1 MYLWELMSGVMC
13 HRRIGKGRKYFMGK
27 MMGSDI
33 IPCEPLCSAGAVC
46 CQGTRPRISLVPF
59 DWKIHLIRLI
69 RTKTCVAVHRIHDS
83 MTRGVESDVTH
94 VFFHLCLCAVYSQ
107 GWMCEFVNATTLL
120 CLPALYRWRT
130 ESSDW
135 VQCYSWCRLF
145 NGEVIPSHLVR
156 NCRESACFCL
166 YSQGRTVTPS
176 GQKDIAH
183 CPFNLWYMFLMT
195 CGEMGT
201 CVGNTTDLTQ
211 KRLPGPPGG
220 SDPGHSSSEVT
231 VRNTAPPRCLLGA
244 HLKTSTASWLMG
256 SYVKWSSLTRY
267 ILTVL

>member
-1 MYLWELMSGVMC
+1 MLRPSSASRLLELLS
-13 HRRIGKGRKYFMGK
+13 
-27 MMGSDI
+27 
-33 IPCEPLCSAGAVC
+33 
-46 CQGTRPRISLVPF
+46 
-59 DWKIHLIRLI
+59 
-69 RTKTCVAVHRIHDS
+69 
-83 MTRGVESDVTH
+83 
-94 VFFHLCLCAVYSQ
+94 
-107 GWMCEFVNATTLL
+107 
-120 CLPALYRWRT
+120 LPALDRWRT
-130 ESSDW
+130 QNSDW
-135 VQCYSWCRLF
+135 VQSYSRCRLF
-145 NGEVIPSHLVR
+145 NGELIPSHLVR

-176 GQKDIAH
+176 GQKDIAR

-231 VRNTAPPRCLLGA
+231 VRNAAPPRCLLGA